1 MKKDGKLRIM
11 LADDHSVVR
20 NGLRAIISSEK
31 DMELVGEVEDGSEV
45 VEKAR
50 EVQPDVILMDITM
63 PGLGGLEATRLVKAA
78 MPEVKVLILTIH
90 ESEECLYHALN
101 IGADGYLTK
110 AAHESEL
117 ILAIR
122 ALARDKCYIDPSMA
136 SLLVSAFVSGG
147 NGAPPRSADTDRYK
161 SLTEREKEMLPL
173 IASGQTNKE
182 IAHALHLSEHT
193 VHNHRAHL
201 MEKLGIH
208 DRVQLLMYAIR
219 RGIISTSQA

>member
-1 MKKDGKLRIM
+1 MKREGKLRVM

-20 NGLRAIISSEK
+20 NGLRAIVNSER
-31 DMELVGEVEDGSEV
+31 DMEVVGEAEDGSEV
-45 VEKAR
+45 LDRAMEL
-50 EVQPDVILMDITM
+50 QPDVILMDITM
-63 PGLGGLEATRLVKAA
+63 PGLGGLEATRMVKNA

-117 ILAIR
+117 VLAIR
-122 ALARDKCYIDPSMA
+122 ALSGGKCYIDPSLA
-136 SLLVSAFVSGG
+136 SLLVNAFVAAGPARG
-147 NGAPPRSADTDRYK
+147 DPDRYNM
-161 SLTEREKEMLPL
+161 LTDREKEMLPL
-173 IASGQTNKE
+173 IASGNTNKD
-182 IAHALHLSEHT
+182 IAGALQLSEHT

-201 MEKLGIH
+201 MEKLGMH

-219 RGIISTSQA
+219 RGIITPQA